1 MRIEFPHRPAQA
13 DYKSPIVY
21 FPNPASYRDSLPQ
34 PPPHGFVDNLWFFH
48 MWKVPRIFDYDQL
61 GIRDSF
67 GQNRAG
73 ILQWHRFICISTYNE
88 AGTCTLDKRSVKS
101 SRKKPRQVA
110 LLA

>member
-1 MRIEFPHRPAQA
+1 
-13 DYKSPIVY
+13 
-21 FPNPASYRDSLPQ
+21 
-34 PPPHGFVDNLWFFH
+34 

-88 AGTCTLDKRSVKS
+88 GRHLHAGQAIGKVESEKAPTSCLTGIDGRLAGFTLQRCLYFCCI
-101 SRKKPRQVA
+101 RIELGE
-110 LLA
+110 LLVRDEGLKNPCLP